1 MSFQIPITIAKV
13 IENIQSNQ
21 YILPAIQREF
31 IWSDKQIERL
41 FDSLMRG
48 YPIGSFLF
56 WKIKPDNL
64 SDFQFYKFMDR
75 YHQRDYKHNEPI
87 NLTGER
93 ERVAVLDGQQRLT
106 SLNIGLK
113 GHYASKLPYYH
124 WTSDHAFPKRKLYL
138 NLLIKPDVES
148 DMAYKFKMLKD
159 KDVEEKSDH
168 HYWFPVG
175 QITQFRDIGEVF
187 EFCLNEGLANKGFE
201 HPWKTLQ
208 KLWEVIN
215 KKQVINYFLEED
227 DNLDKVLNIFIRVNS
242 GGTQL
247 GYSDIL
253 LSVATAH
260 WEKYDARDEIYS
272 LVDELNMKGES
283 FNFNKDFILKAS
295 LVLSDIKNVAFKI
308 KNFTR
313 ENMLEIQSK
322 WLDMKQALNETVKL
336 LTTWGYSRDTL
347 ASNNAVIP
355 IAYYILKKE
364 NSYGIASSPSYEE
377 DRKKMR
383 RWLMRALLKQTLGG
397 QADTVLARI
406 RKAIMKNTDSFPED
420 EIYEELRGT
429 TKSMAFDED
438 QIDGLLDTRYGNTGT
453 FTVLAYLYPWLK
465 YDQHFHIDHIF
476 PRSMFTHQTLSK
488 NNIPEEDWELW
499 LDHKDDLGNLQLL
512 QGKVNMNK
520 SDKDFEEWLLE
531 QETEPIGLEEYKK
544 RHMIPEMDLSF
555 LNFPEFLEKRTNII
569 KEKLKEILLYKK

>member
-31 IWSDKQIERL
+31 IWNDKQIERL

-56 WKIKPDNL
+56 WKIKPANL

-93 ERVAVLDGQQRLT
+93 ERIAILDGQQRLT

-124 WTSDHAFPKRKLYL
+124 WTSDHAFPKRKLYI
-138 NLLIKPDVES
+138 NLLDKPDFES
-148 DMAYKFKMLKD
+148 DMAFKFRMLKD
-159 KDVEEKSDH
+159 KDAEEKNDH
-168 HYWFPVG
+168 QCWFPVG
-175 QITQFRDIGEVF
+175 QITQFNDIGEVF
-187 EFCLNEGLANKGFE
+187 EFCLKEGLAGQDLDY
-201 HPWKTLQ
+201 PWKTLQ

-215 KKQVINYFLEED
+215 QKQVINYFLEED

-295 LVLSDIKNVAFKI
+295 LVLSNIKNVAFKI

-313 ENMLEIQSK
+313 ENMIEIENK
-322 WLDMKQALNETVKL
+322 WPDIKRALNETVKL

-355 IAYYILKKE
+355 LAYYILKKE
-364 NSYGIASSPSYEE
+364 NAHGIVSSSLYEE

-397 QADTVLARI
+397 QADTVLTRI

-438 QIDGLLDTRYGNTGT
+438 QIDGLLDTRYGSTGT

-476 PRSMFTHQTLSK
+476 PRSMFTPTTLSK

-499 LDHKDDLGNLQLL
+499 LEHKDDLGNLQLL

-520 SDKDFEEWLLE
+520 SDKDFEEWLKE

-555 LNFPEFLEKRTNII
+555 SNFPKFLENRKNII
-569 KEKLKEILLYKK
+569 KKKLKEILI

>member
-1 MSFQIPITIAKV
+1 MSFQTPISIAKV
-13 IENIQSNQ
+13 IENIQSNN

-31 IWSDKQIERL
+31 IWKDNQIERL

-64 SDFQFYKFMDR
+64 SDFQFYRFMNH
-75 YHQRDYKHNEPI
+75 YHERDYKHNERI
-87 NLTGER
+87 ALTGER
-93 ERVAVLDGQQRLT
+93 ERIAILDGQQRLT

-124 WTSDHAFPKRKLYL
+124 WTSDYAFPKRKLYL
-138 NLLIKPDVES
+138 NLLAEPDVES
-148 DMAYKFKMLKD
+148 DMAYMFKMLKD
-159 KDVEEKSDH
+159 KDAEEKNDH
-168 HYWFPVG
+168 QYWFPVG
-175 QITQFRDIGEVF
+175 QITQFKDIGEVF

-201 HPWKTLQ
+201 YPWKTLQ

-215 KKQVINYFLEED
+215 QKQVINYFLEED

-253 LSVATAH
+253 LSIATAH

-272 LVDELNMKGES
+272 IVDELNMKGES
-283 FNFNKDFILKAS
+283 FNFSKDFVLKAS
-295 LVLSDIKNVAFKI
+295 LVLSDIKNVSFKI
-308 KNFTR
+308 KNFTSD
-313 ENMLEIQSK
+313 NMLAIQNK
-322 WLDMKQALNETVKL
+322 WQDIKQALNETVKL
-336 LTTWGYSRDTL
+336 LTGWGYSRDTL
-347 ASNNAVIP
+347 TSNNAVIP
-355 IAYYILKKE
+355 LAYYILKKE
-364 NSYGIASSPSYEE
+364 NSQGIVSSQAYEE
-377 DRKKMR
+377 DRKRMC

-397 QADTVLARI
+397 QADTVLTRI
-406 RKAIMKNTDSFPED
+406 RKVVMKTTDYFPED

-476 PRSMFTHQTLSK
+476 PRSMFTPQTLSK
-488 NNIPEEDWELW
+488 NNIPEEDWALW
-499 LDHKDDLGNLQLL
+499 LEHKDDLGNLQLL

-544 RHMIPEMDLSF
+544 KHMIPEMNLSF
-555 LNFPEFLEKRTNII
+555 SNFPAFLERRTNII
-569 KEKLKEILLYKK
+569 KEKLKEILLY

>member
-1 MSFQIPITIAKV
+1 MSFQTPISIAKV
-13 IENIQSNQ
+13 IENIQTNN

-31 IWSDKQIERL
+31 IWNDNQIERL

-64 SDFQFYKFMDR
+64 SDFQFYRFMNH
-75 YHQRDYKHNEPI
+75 YHERDYKHNERI
-87 NLTGER
+87 TLAGER
-93 ERVAVLDGQQRLT
+93 ERIAILDGQQRLT
-106 SLNIGLK
+106 SLNIGLT

-124 WTSDHAFPKRKLYL
+124 RTSDHAFPKRKLYL
-138 NLLIKPDVES
+138 NLLAEPDNES
-148 DMAYKFKMLKD
+148 EMAYKFKMLKD
-159 KDVEEKSDH
+159 KDAEEKNEY

-175 QITQFRDIGEVF
+175 QITKFKDIGGVF

-201 HPWKTLQ
+201 YSWKTLQ

-215 KKQVINYFLEED
+215 QKQLINYFLEED
-227 DNLDKVLNIFIRVNS
+227 ENLDKVLNIFIRVNS

-253 LSVATAH
+253 LSISTAC

-272 LVDELNMKGES
+272 LVDDLNMKGES
-283 FNFNKDFILKAS
+283 FNFNKDFVLKAS

-308 KNFTR
+308 KNFTSN
-313 ENMLEIQSK
+313 NMLAIQNK
-322 WLDMKQALNETVKL
+322 WEDIKQALNETVKL
-336 LTTWGYSRDTL
+336 LTAWGYNRDTL
-347 ASNNAVIP
+347 TSNNAIIP
-355 IAYYILKKE
+355 LAYYILKKE
-364 NSYGIASSPSYEE
+364 NSQGIVSSQAYEE

-383 RWLMRALLKQTLGG
+383 RWLMRSLLKQTLGG
-397 QADTVLARI
+397 QADTVLTRI
-406 RKAIMKNTDSFPED
+406 RKVIMKNNHHFPED

-429 TKSMAFDED
+429 AKSMAFDED
-438 QIDGLLDTRYGNTGT
+438 QIDGLLDIRYGNTGT
-453 FTVLAYLYPWLK
+453 FTVLAHLYPWLK
-465 YDQHFHIDHIF
+465 FDQHFHIDHIY
-476 PRSMFTHQTLSK
+476 PRSMFTPSTLSK
-488 NNIPEEDWELW
+488 NNIPEEEWELW

-520 SDKDFEEWLLE
+520 SDKDFEEWLKE
-531 QETEPIGLEEYKK
+531 QETEPLGLEEYKK

-555 LNFPEFLEKRTNII
+555 SNFPEFLLKRSNII
-569 KEKLKEILLYKK
+569 KEKLIEILL

>member
-1 MSFQIPITIAKV
+1 MSFQTPISIAKV
-13 IENIQSNQ
+13 IENIQSNN

-31 IWSDKQIERL
+31 IWKDNQIERL

-64 SDFQFYKFMDR
+64 SDFQFYRFMNH
-75 YHQRDYKHNEPI
+75 YHERDYKHNERI
-87 NLTGER
+87 ALTGER
-93 ERVAVLDGQQRLT
+93 ERIAILDGQQRLT

-138 NLLIKPDVES
+138 NLLAEPDVES
-148 DMAYKFKMLKD
+148 DMAYMFKMLKD
-159 KDVEEKSDH
+159 KDAEEKNDH
-168 HYWFPVG
+168 QYWFPVG
-175 QITQFRDIGEVF
+175 QITQFKDIGEVF

-201 HPWKTLQ
+201 YPWKTLQ

-215 KKQVINYFLEED
+215 QKQVINYFLEED

-253 LSVATAH
+253 LSIATAH

-272 LVDELNMKGES
+272 IVDELNMKGES
-283 FNFNKDFILKAS
+283 FNFNKDFVLKAS
-295 LVLSDIKNVAFKI
+295 LVLSDIKNVSFKI
-308 KNFTR
+308 KNFTSD
-313 ENMLEIQSK
+313 NMLAIQNK
-322 WLDMKQALNETVKL
+322 WQDIKQALNETVKL
-336 LTTWGYSRDTL
+336 LTGWGYSRDTL
-347 ASNNAVIP
+347 TSNNAVIP
-355 IAYYILKKE
+355 LAYYILKKE
-364 NSYGIASSPSYEE
+364 NSQGIVSSQAYEE
-377 DRKKMR
+377 DRKRMC

-397 QADTVLARI
+397 QADTVLTRI
-406 RKAIMKNTDSFPED
+406 RKVVMKTTDYFPED

-476 PRSMFTHQTLSK
+476 PRSMFTPQTLSK
-488 NNIPEEDWELW
+488 NNIPEEDWALW
-499 LDHKDDLGNLQLL
+499 PEHKDDLGNLQLL

-531 QETEPIGLEEYKK
+531 QETEPIGLEECKK
-544 RHMIPEMDLSF
+544 KHMIPEMNLSF
-555 LNFPEFLEKRTNII
+555 SNFPAFLERRTNII
-569 KEKLKEILLYKK
+569 KEKLKEILLY